1 MNNVIILTT
10 ALLIMVGFLYW
21 LLFGGDEDQR
31 MNYSKYFYRIELLR
45 NTFIKYV
52 KKNSLYSHWTDELE
66 VDFEWIDTI
75 YNRMRTYKYDLI
87 PVEMKRCNKLYR
99 KYNAKQKS

>member
-1 MNNVIILTT
+1 
-10 ALLIMVGFLYW
+10 
-21 LLFGGDEDQR
+21 
-31 MNYSKYFYRIELLR
+31 MNYSKYFDRIKLLR
-45 NTFIKYV
+45 NTFLEFTKRR
-52 KKNSLYSHWTDELE
+52 SLYGYWTDELE

-99 KYNAKQKS
+99 KYNAK